1 MKTICMA
8 KIKKIKSLDLL
19 LEKTFSKISNEKMIY
34 EIDIV
39 NNRIS
44 SKIFKDCGIDLKN
57 YKHIIDN
64 YSILH
69 IIKNHGDAIKEKK
82 KKQLPVTIDYFKKI
96 KSIISNPDNV
106 YYDGKNKIGRDVI
119 VYEKKFNDTIIYV
132 EEIRT
137 GKKHLATN
145 SMRIKKAP

>member
-1 MKTICMA
+1 MA
-8 KIKKIKSLDLL
+8 KNRKVKNIDSL
-19 LEKTFSKISNEKMIY
+19 LEKTFSEKRNEKIIY
-34 EIDIV
+34 EIGDV
-39 NNRIS
+39 NRKVS
-44 SKIFKDCGIDLKN
+44 SAIFKDCGIELSD

-64 YSILH
+64 YAILH
-69 IIKNHGDAIKEKK
+69 IIKNHGDAVKEKRRN
-82 KKQLPVTIDYFKKI
+82 QLPVTIDYFKKI

-119 VYEKKFNDTIIYV
+119 VYEKKFNDTVIYV

-137 GKKHLATN
+137 GRKQLATN